1 MRSLILAAC
10 AVALATLPAACSSGY
25 RADNE
30 PPPATAPVVKYSSL
44 DSADRALADEYADN
58 YCEEAYGQDAVELD
72 TDREPGG
79 YEVTYACR

>member
-1 MRSLILAAC
+1 M
-10 AVALATLPAACSSGY
+10 
-25 RADNE
+25 N
-30 PPPATAPVVKYSSL
+30 APVVKYSYI
-44 DSADRALADEYADN
+44 DSEDRALADEYADS